1 MGVIFM
7 REQATAD
14 ADVTGQGQIWVLDEG
29 FSQSLMYTN
38 DNGNDFEIAALNLTY
53 MNASALLVTG
63 TGFVEA
69 ATFQPD
75 INRDYMINAAL
86 EVTSPAADDMKVEM
100 VIDTNAVFKGILTY
114 SNQAAGISG
123 TFALESGIGDVI
135 TNIVVV
141 PTDGSATP
149 DGTYITIVG
158 GLNMGATSGTHS
170 IRCGKNTDVGADGRV
185 EGNRALIAS
194 VLQVS

>member
-1 MGVIFM
+1 
-7 REQATAD
+7 
-14 ADVTGQGQIWVLDEG
+14 
-29 FSQSLMYTN
+29 
-38 DNGNDFEIAALNLTY
+38 

-75 INRDYMINAAL
+75 VNRDYMINAAF

-100 VIDTNAVFKGILTY
+100 VIDTNAVFKGILQY
-114 SNQAAGISG
+114 SSIDG
-123 TFALESGIGDVI
+123 TITGSFALESGIGDVI
-135 TNIVVV
+135 TNIVIV
-141 PTDGSATP
+141 PTSGNATP

-170 IRCGKNTDVGADGRV
+170 IRCGKNADTGADGRV
-185 EGNRALIAS
+185 EGNRVLQAS